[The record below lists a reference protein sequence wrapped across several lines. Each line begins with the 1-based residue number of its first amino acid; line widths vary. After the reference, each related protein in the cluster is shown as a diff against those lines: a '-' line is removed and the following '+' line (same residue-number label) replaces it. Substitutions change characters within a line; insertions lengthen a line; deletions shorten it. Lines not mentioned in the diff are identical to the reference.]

1 MNYEIT
7 EHRFRFAAWCAATAA
22 SASPNCR
29 FAVKVGVNLLEN
41 AGTKKL
47 AEGWNQLPHSVDFD
61 AFHKET
67 CENLIEAAHAMPVG
81 SFKGR
86 GGSGNFTYGVAA
98 KMLNCFLKP
107 LYVTGVE
114 ESISDENLKKR
125 NAIHPPIDRL
135 LLQQLVNKNVNKKKK
150 FWRSSMNRGWSNFT
164 YDEYMTVIAEIRE
177 AIVQEP
183 IWKIEYYWIGFQG
196 GAEK

>member
-1 MNYEIT
+1 M
-7 EHRFRFAAWCAATAA
+7 
-22 SASPNCR
+22 
-29 FAVKVGVNLLEN
+29 
-41 AGTKKL
+41 
-47 AEGWNQLPHSVDFD
+47 
-61 AFHKET
+61 
-67 CENLIEAAHAMPVG
+67 
-81 SFKGR
+81 
-86 GGSGNFTYGVAA
+86 
-98 KMLNCFLKP
+98 
-107 LYVTGVE
+107 
-114 ESISDENLKKR
+114 LKKR

-150 FWRSSMNRGWSNFT
+150 VWRSSMGRGWSNFT